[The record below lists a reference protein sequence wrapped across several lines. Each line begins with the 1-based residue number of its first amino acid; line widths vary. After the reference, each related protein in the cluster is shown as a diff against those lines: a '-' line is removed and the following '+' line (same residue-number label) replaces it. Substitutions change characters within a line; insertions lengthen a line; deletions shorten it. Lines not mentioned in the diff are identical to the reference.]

1 MPDVAL
7 AATLRDDSGARPSR
21 RLRTEGRIPAVL
33 YGHGGE
39 PVAISVDARE
49 LRNALQSQTG
59 GAVIVGLHIG
69 SEEHLAMAREIQR
82 HPVRRVVT
90 HIDFQIVSRDE
101 VVPAD
106 VPILLVG
113 EALAVSRAGGNLEH
127 ALLSLHVRARADQIP
142 PSIEVDVTDLEIGDS
157 IRVGDL
163 NLPPGLAIDL
173 EPETPVVLAQ
183 APHAAVVEEV
193 EPTEGAAAEA
203 ESEEEH

>member
-7 AATLRDDSGARPSR
+7 GATLRDESGTRPSK

-59 GAVIVGLHIG
+59 GAVIVGLHLG
-69 SEEHLAMAREIQR
+69 AEEHLAMAREIQR
-82 HPVRRVVT
+82 HPVRRSVT
-90 HIDFQIVSRDE
+90 HVDFQIVSRDE

-106 VPILLVG
+106 VPIVLIG
-113 EALAVSRAGGNLEH
+113 EALAVTRAGGILEH

-142 PSIEVDVTDLEIGDS
+142 PSIEVDVSDLEIGDS

-163 NLPPGLAIDL
+163 NLPAGLSIDL

-193 EPTEGAAAEA
+193 EAEA
-203 ESEEEH
+203 EAAETDEEN

>member
-1 MPDVAL
+1 
-7 AATLRDDSGARPSR
+7 
-21 RLRTEGRIPAVL
+21 
-33 YGHGGE
+33 
-39 PVAISVDARE
+39 
-49 LRNALQSQTG
+49 
-59 GAVIVGLHIG
+59 
-69 SEEHLAMAREIQR
+69 MAREIQR

-113 EALAVSRAGGNLEH
+113 EALAVTRAGGNLEH

-142 PSIEVDVTDLEIGDS
+142 PSIEVDVSDLEIGDS

-163 NLPPGLAIDL
+163 NLPPGLSIDL

-193 EPTEGAAAEA
+193 EAEPVA
-203 ESEEEH
+203 VETEEEH